1 MNESAKKRHLLQRFA
16 FGANFEDS
24 KAYAGLSVDQTLDRL
39 LDVSGELQTAE
50 PMHWVFYG
58 TEEDPFPG
66 SFKFG
71 SYWMHEIL
79 TSERPLREQMAIFWH
94 DHFAATDT
102 KIESGPIMHDY
113 VRALRNDPLGRFR
126 DILHRC
132 VTTVAV
138 LKELDVRGM
147 SRKLPNE
154 NFAREV
160 LELHT
165 MGIGRYTEEDIQ
177 NLALTFQGWGWFDVY
192 YEMET
197 THRERMRRVAEEGRE
212 FHAFAVMPSLAGRK
226 KIRLFHQDLE
236 LDGFE
241 ALDLLAKRTETRDY
255 ITEKL
260 WRHFAGAD
268 PMPGALSA
276 MRQAW
281 DRTQGSIRECL
292 RAMAQHP
299 DFYSEAVVGRRVKPP
314 LDFYVSALRS
324 QGVGRDLAE
333 WAKADD
339 SKFDTPCPENVW
351 IDTAYTVGGVQ
362 NAGMLLMNPPSVAGW
377 DWGPGWVSTD
387 LMTRRME
394 FTGSQLQWEEYQK
407 DGEKA
412 YRPTARGKRLPN
424 FVREKAG
431 EDPMVM
437 AAALNEY
444 FDAGLGEESLAKI
457 GEFLKSTWDGWTK
470 DEPTFAWRL
479 TLATRMVFSAPEH
492 HLH

>member
-113 VRALRNDPLGRFR
+113 VRSLRNDPLGRFR

-241 ALDLLAKRTETRDY
+241 ALDLLARVIGEARGMGGGRKADSAAEAEEERFHHWSRPIRMRLQKTVGNEPLERYATRRWCAV
-255 ITEKL
+255 KGKPSQS
-260 WRHFAGAD
+260 FAG
-268 PMPGALSA
+268 L
-276 MRQAW
+276 
-281 DRTQGSIRECL
+281 
-292 RAMAQHP
+292 
-299 DFYSEAVVGRRVKPP
+299 
-314 LDFYVSALRS
+314 
-324 QGVGRDLAE
+324 
-333 WAKADD
+333 
-339 SKFDTPCPENVW
+339 
-351 IDTAYTVGGVQ
+351 
-362 NAGMLLMNPPSVAGW
+362 
-377 DWGPGWVSTD
+377 
-387 LMTRRME
+387 
-394 FTGSQLQWEEYQK
+394 
-407 DGEKA
+407 
-412 YRPTARGKRLPN
+412 
-424 FVREKAG
+424 
-431 EDPMVM
+431 
-437 AAALNEY
+437 
-444 FDAGLGEESLAKI
+444 
-457 GEFLKSTWDGWTK
+457 
-470 DEPTFAWRL
+470 
-479 TLATRMVFSAPEH
+479 
-492 HLH
+492 